1 MSLNDVAQ
9 HRVFASVTAQTDLVR
24 HYVPSHELSGVGGA
38 DRPEAK
44 IVNALASSAPPQRL
58 HIYGEAGAGKT
69 SLILRALADIARRE
83 TLQRPVHP
91 MFVNTGDAPSQ
102 LTDPQHFMQMLLG
115 LIQVN
120 GSAFATVDPV
130 ALRDATAEQT
140 TYTPTTV
147 AHQAGITTPFFSY
160 QPTLSQAFAT
170 QTIGVDPARVR
181 NDFQDVLRTVTK
193 DYRAVIVIDDTDH
206 FAASGPDGKLD
217 VEAIS
222 NLYHHGVRTLADFD
236 ELDVIVAIQPHFQQV
251 EPVTDVER
259 RYNFEAVHVATLAAD
274 KDELTLSL
282 VLGRRLRN
290 ANITAT
296 VDDLIHPQALA
307 RPPRRVLHSKPRLPA
322 RTRMRRRSRPPGR
335 RRRRRPDRT
344 TARAARARATLSG
357 RLPRIAQ
364 LGRHWTRAS
373 SIYETLGSPCADL
386 PRLFNPSTSRT
397 TCCSTHT
404 PIQSR
409 IAAANSAAPG
419 CVWLGATTAPRTP
432 ANIKSSPRPQIT
444 GPRPRNT
451 TFLYTKT
458 SQTPLA
464 MRPTISPRAQPS
476 IG

>member
-1 MSLNDVAQ
+1 MSLNEVAK
-9 HRVFASVTAQTDLVR
+9 HRVFASVTAQADLVR
-24 HYVPSHELSGVGGA
+24 HYVPSHELSGLGGG

-44 IVNALASSAPPQRL
+44 IVNALAIAAPPQRL

-83 TLQRPVHP
+83 TLKRPVHP

-147 AHQAGITTPFFSY
+147 AHQVGITPPFFSY
-160 QPTLSQAFAT
+160 QPTLTQAFAT

-282 VLGRRLRN
+282 VLGRRLQN
-290 ANITAT
+290 ANISAT

-307 RPPRRVLHSKPRLPA
+307 ELQGVYFTASHDFRRVLECA
-322 RTRMRRRSRPPGR
+322 
-335 RRRRRPDRT
+335 DE
-344 TARAARARATLSG
+344 AARVA
-357 RLPRIAQ
+357 
-364 LGRHWTRAS
+364 
-373 SIYETLGSPCADL
+373 ADD
-386 PRLFNPSTSRT
+386 
-397 TCCSTHT
+397 
-404 PIQSR
+404 
-409 IAAANSAAPG
+409 
-419 CVWLGATTAPRTP
+419 GAD
-432 ANIKSSPRPQIT
+432 QIT
-444 GPRPRNT
+444 TRHVQHVLEQR
-451 TFLYTKT
+451 
-458 SQTPLA
+458 
-464 MRPTISPRAQPS
+464 
-476 IG
+476 